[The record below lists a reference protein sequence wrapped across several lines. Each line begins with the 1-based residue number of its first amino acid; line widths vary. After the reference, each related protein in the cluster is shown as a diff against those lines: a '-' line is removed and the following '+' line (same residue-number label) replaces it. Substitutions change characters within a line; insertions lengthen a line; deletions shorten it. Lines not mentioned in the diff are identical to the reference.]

1 MMNEECG
8 MMSRVTG
15 TGRAAIS
22 CSSFII
28 HRSALAARAI
38 RLAMALALVG
48 SATLSIAQTYP
59 ARPVRLLVPYP
70 AGGPVDAIARI
81 LGPHLALGQNV
92 VVENRSGAGG
102 SLGVDV
108 VAKSAPDGYTLL
120 IGNSGP
126 MTINPVL
133 RRDLG
138 YDPRKDFAPVT
149 WLTSAQMVLVVHPSL
164 PVRSVK
170 ELVALARANPGAL
183 NYGSAGVGNLTHL
196 GMELLQSMAKVKMNH
211 VPYKGVAPAYVDL
224 MSGEVAVMFG
234 NVSGPLAYIR
244 AGRLRAIAVTSSKP
258 SPVLPQLPRVADT
271 YPGFDL
277 VTWMGIFLPA
287 GTPDGIRTRLQD
299 EFVRA
304 LHLKDVRERLIALGN
319 EVVAGNG
326 EDLAAMLD
334 RELKLYAEII
344 QSAGIKT
351 E

>member
-1 MMNEECG
+1 M
-8 MMSRVTG
+8 
-15 TGRAAIS
+15 
-22 CSSFII
+22 
-28 HRSALAARAI
+28 RAI
-38 RLAMALALVG
+38 RWPLLVLV
-48 SATLSIAQTYP
+48 AAVQIAAAQEYP
-59 ARPVRLLVPYP
+59 TKPVRLLVPYP
-70 AGGPVDAIARI
+70 AGGPVDAVARI

-102 SLGVDV
+102 SLGADV

-120 IGNSGP
+120 IGNTGP

-133 RRDLG
+133 RQDLG

-149 WLTSAQMVLVVHPSL
+149 WLTSSQMVLVVHPSL

-183 NYGSAGVGNLTHL
+183 HYGSAGVGNLTHL
-196 GMELLQSMAKVKMNH
+196 GMELFQSIAQVKLNH

-224 MSGEVAVMFG
+224 MSGEIAVMFG
-234 NVSGPLAYIR
+234 NVTGPLAHIQ

-287 GTPDGIRTRLQD
+287 GTPDAIRTRLQG

-304 LHLKDVRERLIALGN
+304 LNLKDVRERLVALGN
-319 EVVAGNG
+319 EVVAGSG

-334 RELKLYAEII
+334 RELKLYAKII
-344 QSAGIKT
+344 ESAGIRPQ
-351 E
+351 